1 MSFPLQEVLQLDREI
16 VEKNHPPDQSESEG
30 QMDLQAAYLIDHIYI
45 YMVVMFSILKLHLYN
60 PSLVVFCIMVN
71 SDLVFICHQKM
82 P

>member
-45 YMVVMFSILKLHLYN
+45 YGSNVQYSEA
-60 PSLVVFCIMVN
+60 PLV
-71 SDLVFICHQKM
+71 
-82 P
+82 

>member
-45 YMVVMFSILKLHLYN
+45 YIW
-60 PSLVVFCIMVN
+60 
-71 SDLVFICHQKM
+71 
-82 P
+82 

>member
-45 YMVVMFSILKLHLYN
+45 YIYGSNVQYSEA
-60 PSLVVFCIMVN
+60 PLV
-71 SDLVFICHQKM
+71 
-82 P
+82 